1 VTGAGSRARA
11 APRRLCDHDQMSG
24 TPIRDEQVTRHRP
37 YDLIVE
43 FDEEKIDDLLR
54 ALASSPGLRSR

>member
-1 VTGAGSRARA
+1 MTGAGSRAQA

-24 TPIRDEQVTRHRP
+24 TLVRDEQGTRHRP

-43 FDEEKIDDLLR
+43 FDKEKIDDLLR